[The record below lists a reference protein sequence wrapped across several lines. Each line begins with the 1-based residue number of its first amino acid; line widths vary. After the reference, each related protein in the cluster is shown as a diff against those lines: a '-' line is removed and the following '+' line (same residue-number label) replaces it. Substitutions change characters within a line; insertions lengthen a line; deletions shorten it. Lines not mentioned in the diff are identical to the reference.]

1 MFPVILILISPF
13 PLQVS
18 VAAVPSEREIED
30 KAQEG
35 VINGG
40 KGAVRE
46 EMHFMGNGKAREE
59 LYSTSL
65 LLSSSLLPML
75 LFYIVDIYHNN
86 SVLFYS
92 SSS

>member
-1 MFPVILILISPF
+1 M
-13 PLQVS
+13 
-18 VAAVPSEREIED
+18 PSEREIED

-65 LLSSSLLPML
+65 ITV
-75 LFYIVDIYHNN
+75 IVVSIANAT
-86 SVLFYS
+86 VLYC
-92 SSS
+92 